1 MISFCTSG
9 QTRPDQEGS
18 KWYCLTVE
26 SSTDNSVSELQL
38 KKKKKKNAGHL
49 VKKSEVNGLTDVIL
63 VMGLSALE
71 VGVVLFSLQY
81 QVIESC
87 LLTV

>member
-1 MISFCTSG
+1 M
-9 QTRPDQEGS
+9 
-18 KWYCLTVE
+18 TVE
-26 SSTDNSVSELQL
+26 SSTDNSVSELQF

-49 VKKSEVNGLTDVIL
+49 VKKSEVNWLTDVIL

-87 LLTV
+87 VLTA

>member
-1 MISFCTSG
+1 M
-9 QTRPDQEGS
+9 
-18 KWYCLTVE
+18 TVE

-38 KKKKKKNAGHL
+38 KKKKKKKNAGHL